1 MTSRRQFIF
10 GAICLALNQKSHALI
25 NATCQVCKRWFIYSC
40 QGAGYARDLKVTCGR
55 CSFRDKFNDRF
66 RPDGADYSS
75 TSDLVDLLMNMG
87 ARAREAWDEG
97 GDLANR
103 LTRVRN
109 LAINALYDPAVIV
122 DGEKVRYS
130 RLKDLRYIIFDDGTE
145 LDLLH
150 VFTLALYG
158 SRGYGENVSLSELV
172 LRQAEATGYGEL
184 QELKQW
190 LQGSD
195 SGHPFG
201 GNEDLYSNWVGT
213 KMGANGIIQNG
224 QGDLGTQLTEYFES
238 LGHGQIRSHQGQN
251 PVDALGGCS

>member
-1 MTSRRQFIF
+1 M
-10 GAICLALNQKSHALI
+10 
-25 NATCQVCKRWFIYSC
+25 
-40 QGAGYARDLKVTCGR
+40 
-55 CSFRDKFNDRF
+55 
-66 RPDGADYSS
+66 
-75 TSDLVDLLMNMG
+75 
-87 ARAREAWDEG
+87 
-97 GDLANR
+97 
-103 LTRVRN
+103 RN

-130 RLKDLRYIIFDDGTE
+130 SLKDLRYIIFDDGTE
-145 LDLLH
+145 LDLLP

-195 SGHPFG
+195 SGPPFG
-201 GNEDLYSNWVGT
+201 GNEDLYSNWVGA

-238 LGHGQIRSHQGQN
+238 LGHGQIRIHQGQN